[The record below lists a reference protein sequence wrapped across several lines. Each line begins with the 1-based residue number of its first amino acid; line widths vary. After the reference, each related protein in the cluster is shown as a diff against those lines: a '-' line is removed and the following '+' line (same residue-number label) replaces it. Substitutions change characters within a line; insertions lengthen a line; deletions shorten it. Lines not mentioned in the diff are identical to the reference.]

1 MGPFDTRRMF
11 VQHSVHVSHPVAVC
25 TVILA
30 NGPRKWFPQLSDQKF
45 SAVGPRIAGVPVRKK
60 VVVEVGAPVSVGQ
73 WTEIPVTWRATFPQK
88 LFPVLVGKVELAPI
102 DPRVT
107 RLTVSGVYQPPLGKI
122 GEQLNEV
129 LLHGVAEETIKDLA
143 ESISHRVDSE
153 ALRAEKSLREG
164 AVRP

>member
-1 MGPFDTRRMF
+1 MF
-11 VQHSVHVSHPVAVC
+11 VQHSVHVNHPVAVC
-25 TVILA
+25 AGILTT
-30 NGPRKWFPQLSDQKF
+30 GPRKWFPHLSDQKV
-45 SAVGPRIAGVPVRKK
+45 SAVGPRVAGIPLRKK
-60 VVVEVGAPVSVGQ
+60 VVVEVGVPVTAGQ

-129 LLHGVAEETIKDLA
+129 LMHNVAEGTVKELA
-143 ESISHRVDSE
+143 ESIAQRVDSE
-153 ALRAEKSLREG
+153 ALKAEKSLREG
-164 AVRP
+164 SIRP